1 MQSFWV
7 SVSYDKEQV
16 LSNCFTTTTRE
27 KAVECMLNYLRL
39 EFELPVTTNVN
50 VNHHG

>member
-7 SVSYDKEQV
+7 SVSYDKEMV

-27 KAVECMLNYLRL
+27 EAVECMLNYLRL
-39 EFELPVTTNVN
+39 EFDLPEGVNVN
-50 VNHHG
+50 VNHH